1 MSLSLTLNTA
11 LTGLQTQQAALQIV
25 SSNVANATTDGY
37 TRKIADSSARVID
50 GLGVGVELGAIR
62 RNVDSALMRDIRD
75 TLSLIG
81 AETVMEPYFNRMQDL
96 FGAPGDNSSISAT
109 ITDLAAAMEAL
120 AATPEGPTERTEVLN
135 AALDLVRQLDSM
147 SARLQTLRT
156 DAERQIGGTIDEI
169 NSQLQSIADLNDE
182 IKIRLAAGDSVAEL
196 ADKRD
201 VALDKLSEL
210 ISIQTFERSSG
221 EVVIFTEQGTLLDS
235 FPSFLSHTTA
245 PILAA
250 STSYP
255 TDIDGISLN
264 NRDITTTVR
273 GGEIKGLIDLRD
285 GVLPGLQAELDQ
297 LSAVL
302 RDEINALHNKGVGFP
317 PAGQLD
323 GTRLFDSANDVVAV
337 GGTIRFAVVNENGET
352 PQNLAAAVP
361 FEVDLGGLTA
371 PVTVQDVV
379 DAINTQATAA
389 PPQVIQAQ
397 LVSEGSQL
405 RLQISTLSPN
415 HRLVLDE
422 GNSSVTGFTPDGST
436 AQSVQL
442 RNGNA
447 PGFSHFFGLNDFFT
461 STGFNSGDSST
472 AGLSRALEVRQGLV
486 DDPTLLSR
494 GAAAMTF
501 PLSGGQAVVTS
512 GDNSVIQ
519 DMAAKFDE
527 RLSFAAAG
535 ALPASSTTLA
545 GYGAEIVFSNATA
558 AARSENNIAIQQA
571 LGNELK
577 FRSDSLSGV
586 NVDEELSNMIVIQ
599 QAYSASARLVSTVQ
613 ELFNVLQQMVR

>member
-120 AATPEGPTERTEVLN
+120 AATPEGPTQRTEVLN
-135 AALDLVRQLDSM
+135 AALDLVRQIDSM
-147 SARLQTLRT
+147 SAQLQTLRT

-273 GGEIKGLIDLRD
+273 GAR
-285 GVLPGLQAELDQ
+285 
-297 LSAVL
+297 
-302 RDEINALHNKGVGFP
+302 
-317 PAGQLD
+317 
-323 GTRLFDSANDVVAV
+323 
-337 GGTIRFAVVNENGET
+337 
-352 PQNLAAAVP
+352 
-361 FEVDLGGLTA
+361 
-371 PVTVQDVV
+371 
-379 DAINTQATAA
+379 
-389 PPQVIQAQ
+389 
-397 LVSEGSQL
+397 
-405 RLQISTLSPN
+405 
-415 HRLVLDE
+415 
-422 GNSSVTGFTPDGST
+422 
-436 AQSVQL
+436 
-442 RNGNA
+442 
-447 PGFSHFFGLNDFFT
+447 
-461 STGFNSGDSST
+461 
-472 AGLSRALEVRQGLV
+472 SRA
-486 DDPTLLSR
+486 
-494 GAAAMTF
+494 
-501 PLSGGQAVVTS
+501 
-512 GDNSVIQ
+512 
-519 DMAAKFDE
+519 
-527 RLSFAAAG
+527 
-535 ALPASSTTLA
+535 
-545 GYGAEIVFSNATA
+545 
-558 AARSENNIAIQQA
+558 
-571 LGNELK
+571 
-577 FRSDSLSGV
+577 
-586 NVDEELSNMIVIQ
+586 
-599 QAYSASARLVSTVQ
+599 
-613 ELFNVLQQMVR
+613 